1 MFLKNEKNKIFAYEN
16 FDGDKGIII
25 AETYEEAE
33 KLYKE
38 DYPDCTIID
47 GNEDYRS
54 GTGLLFEVRNKIE
67 KGVVNAFPW

>member
-1 MFLKNEKNKIFAYEN
+1 MFLKKEKNKIFAYEN
-16 FDGDKGIII
+16 CDGDKGIII

-33 KLYKE
+33 KLYKD

-47 GNEDYRS
+47 GEDYRP
-54 GTGLLFEVRNKIE
+54 GTGFLFEVRNKIE